1 MNCSPLRKAAFAP
14 AVALL
19 LAALS
24 CQPEEQ
30 GSGVVPVIAPRS
42 TELPAEAGSVWVSVT
57 AGGAWT
63 ISLSFSEGDGWAV
76 ADPASGSGSKSD
88 VRLRYDANTA
98 AGSRTVTML
107 LNVDGGGTAS
117 AALTQSG
124 TGGGG
129 GDIPDVTPHGYD
141 VAPYKWL
148 ELPATKSG
156 DGMTFFAHNFD
167 GGKYINAE
175 RSGVRNWSMYW
186 DAAEHISLWVAYP
199 LNNKLKGSA
208 VSRTDAWGFDPLLPM
223 EAQPDLT
230 GGSYGGGWTR
240 GHQLPSADRLSSY
253 KANASTFY
261 STNMTPQQYDFNGEI
276 WASLE
281 GRVRAYASLAD
292 TLYVVTG
299 CQYKGSSVFSGNRSG
314 FYVVVPTHYFKA
326 LLFKG
331 ISTYAVADGYMAAG
345 FLMPHDQAIRKDK
358 YTNYIMSI
366 DELERQTGI
375 DFFPNLAGVI
385 GTAKADAVEATA
397 PSSWWK

>member
-1 MNCSPLRKAAFAP
+1 MSFTPLKK
-14 AVALL
+14 
-19 LAALS
+19 AALS
-24 CQPEEQ
+24 PVLVLLLSVLSCDPAEQ
-30 GSGVVPVIAPRS
+30 GGGVEPAITPRS
-42 TELPAEAGSVWVSVT
+42 TELPVEAGTVWVSVT

-63 ISLSFSEGDGWAV
+63 ISLTLSEGGDWAII
-76 ADPASGSGSKSD
+76 DPAKGSGSKSD
-88 VRLRYDANTA
+88 VRLRYDANT
-98 AGSRTVTML
+98 GTSSRSITMV
-107 LNVDGGGTAS
+107 LNVEGGGSAS
-117 AALTQSG
+117 VTLTQSG

-129 GDIPDVTPHGYD
+129 DIPDISPNGYD

-156 DGMTFFAHNFD
+156 DGLTFFAHNME
-167 GGKYINAE
+167 GGKYLNAE
-175 RSGVRNWSMYW
+175 RSGLRNWSMYW
-186 DAAEHISLWVAYP
+186 DGQEHVSLWVAYP
-199 LNNKLKGSA
+199 LNNKIKGSA
-208 VSRTDAWGFDPLLPM
+208 VSRTDAWGFDPLLPF

-281 GRVRAYASLAD
+281 GRVRAYASLSD

-299 CQYKGSSVFSGNRSG
+299 CQYKGSTVYSGNRSG
-314 FYVVVPTHYFKA
+314 FSVVVPTHYFKA

-331 ISTYAVADGYMAAG
+331 ISTYAVSDGYMAAG
-345 FLMPHDQAIRKDK
+345 FIMPHDQAIRKDN
-358 YTNYIMSI
+358 YINYIMSI

-385 GTAKADAVEATA
+385 GSAKADAVEAAA
-397 PSSWWK
+397 PSAWWK